1 MGGTASA
8 IFDVEEKR
16 ALQKFA
22 SARVVGKDDAD
33 WELLTPALGLRRW
46 LPADPASAQVRVSEF
61 SPLLKMNNPKTH
73 NFQMLLR
80 KSIQILNS
88 LPNDLVSVPVMSTGT
103 KSSSW
108 DPQATDASETPAV
121 QDTPSYVIAAVQ
133 SATNALFLVRK
144 FSQYFI
150 ETSDS

>member
-16 ALQKFA
+16 ALQRFA

-61 SPLLKMNNPKTH
+61 SPLLKMNNGPVKTR
-73 NFQMLLR
+73 LLPLKMPLR
-80 KSIQILNS
+80 RLGSK
-88 LPNDLVSVPVMSTGT
+88 
-103 KSSSW
+103 
-108 DPQATDASETPAV
+108 
-121 QDTPSYVIAAVQ
+121 
-133 SATNALFLVRK
+133 RHH
-144 FSQYFI
+144 
-150 ETSDS
+150 